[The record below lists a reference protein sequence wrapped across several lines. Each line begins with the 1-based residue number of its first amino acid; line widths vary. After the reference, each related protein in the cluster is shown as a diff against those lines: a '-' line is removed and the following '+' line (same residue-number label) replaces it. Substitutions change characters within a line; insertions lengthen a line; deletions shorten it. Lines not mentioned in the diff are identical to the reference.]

1 MKMRLRLRR
10 RHGSALALAAC
21 AVALLVPAMAGAIPG
36 QDLRSPDARDG
47 TPVQSAPVTFG
58 DLRSPDARDAGQ
70 PVAAAAPDVA
80 PAQPTTVLRTV
91 ESGNQTLAIVLSA
104 TALGLA
110 LAGAGAAFVA
120 LYRRPRT
127 RWTAT

>member
-21 AVALLVPAMAGAIPG
+21 AVALLVPATAGAIPG
-36 QDLRSPDARDG
+36 Q
-47 TPVQSAPVTFG
+47 